1 MSITDIS
8 LLSMLRTKMQWH
20 QERQKLLS
28 ENVANAD
35 TPKYRPRDL
44 VAPQVAN
51 DKRIPTVPGSVDLVR
66 TEVGDGA
73 ARIAL
78 GVAQHG
84 VGSLNDAYRGL
95 FAIGPATEDQQ
106 SAGEGVGHQ
115 QFVMN
120 GVITDVVHGAAEVG
134 LLTG

>member
-51 DKRIPTVPGSVDLVR
+51 DKRIPTGPGSVDLVR
-66 TEVGDGA
+66 DRKST
-73 ARIAL
+73 R
-78 GVAQHG
+78 
-84 VGSLNDAYRGL
+84 LNSSHS
-95 FAIGPATEDQQ
+95 QQ
-106 SAGEGVGHQ
+106 SRMPSSA
-115 QFVMN
+115 
-120 GVITDVVHGAAEVG
+120 
-134 LLTG
+134 